1 MVYSLL
7 LTPIILSMG
16 IIGGSYGFYKLG
28 MWSVRKRLEETR
40 EQLIKID
47 HREDDKLLSNITNH
61 IREIDMFNNG
71 EKNIYSNINADDS
84 KND

>member
-28 MWSVRKRLEETR
+28 MWSVRKRLVNTR
-40 EQLIKID
+40 ELLIKQQPQ
-47 HREDDKLLSNITNH
+47 DDVLIEEISNH
-61 IREIDMFNNG
+61 INEIDLFNSGKKKKYAIIKLN
-71 EKNIYSNINADDS
+71 E
-84 KND
+84 